1 MDPDHWLQPCL
12 YVVFLLFSAF
22 FSAAEGAYAR
32 ANTIRLRSLS
42 EDGDKR
48 AGIALRIVEDFDRSL
63 TTILVGNNIANIGC
77 ASLAAVFALD
87 IYEAMRAA
95 GSGVS
100 EGAVTA
106 VATVITTLI
115 VLFFSELTPKNY
127 AKCHSEKLALAFA
140 RPTRALTILLA
151 PISIVFRGISHL
163 MSRLF
168 GGGKTPTI
176 TEEELSTI
184 IEDVEEQGDLDESQ
198 GKLLQ
203 SALEF
208 SRNTVSDVLTLRE
221 DMVTLPITASVQ
233 EVYTVVRDS
242 SHSRIP
248 VYEGDTDHI
257 IGILPVRSFLRAYIR
272 EKTADVRSLLL
283 PPFYVEPD
291 RPIDGLLDVMRQ
303 ARTSMAIVKDENGHV
318 CGLVTMEDLLE
329 ELVGEIWDEEDV
341 VNENFSKL
349 GGGRFEMSASFSP
362 ADAFRLM
369 KYTPPDGKLP
379 SRRPFCILVPETL
392 GHAPEQDERW
402 EEEDL
407 VYTASTVE
415 KGHLVRLTIKISN
428 PPPDPEEEDTEEEA
442 SSRKEEAS
450 SRKVGEAV

>member
-1 MDPDHWLQPCL
+1 MDPDHWLQLCL

-151 PISIVFRGISHL
+151 PPCLLHKTT
-163 MSRLF
+163 RL
-168 GGGKTPTI
+168 
-176 TEEELSTI
+176 
-184 IEDVEEQGDLDESQ
+184 
-198 GKLLQ
+198 
-203 SALEF
+203 SAAF
-208 SRNTVSDVLTLRE
+208 H
-221 DMVTLPITASVQ
+221 A
-233 EVYTVVRDS
+233 
-242 SHSRIP
+242 
-248 VYEGDTDHI
+248 
-257 IGILPVRSFLRAYIR
+257 
-272 EKTADVRSLLL
+272 
-283 PPFYVEPD
+283 
-291 RPIDGLLDVMRQ
+291 MRQ
-303 ARTSMAIVKDENGHV
+303 AKMHLAIVLDEYG
-318 CGLVTMEDLLE
+318 GTMGIVTMEDLLE
-329 ELVGEIWDEEDV
+329 EIVGDIWDETDAIVTPFREVEKNVYEVTGTCLISDFFEAV
-341 VNENFSKL
+341 DYDDQEFSSEYTTM
-349 GGGRFEMSASFSP
+349 GGFATERLDSDPHVGDSF
-362 ADAFRLM
+362 
-369 KYTPPDGKLP
+369 KCGKLYVVVTEMEGP
-379 SRRPFCILVPETL
+379 LVTRLSVTVGEE
-392 GHAPEQDERW
+392 AEK
-402 EEEDL
+402 EED
-407 VYTASTVE
+407 A
-415 KGHLVRLTIKISN
+415 
-428 PPPDPEEEDTEEEA
+428 
-442 SSRKEEAS
+442 
-450 SRKVGEAV
+450 